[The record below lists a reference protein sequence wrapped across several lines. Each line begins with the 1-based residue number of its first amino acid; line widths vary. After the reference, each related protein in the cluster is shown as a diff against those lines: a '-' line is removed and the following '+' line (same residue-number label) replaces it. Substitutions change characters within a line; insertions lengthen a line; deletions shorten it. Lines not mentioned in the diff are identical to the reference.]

1 MAAVIAPTM
10 PKKPTA
16 KPKVKKPRTFATG
29 GGNATA
35 SGVNFQQSLGA
46 LFGLWMLTETQ
57 IDQRLQLGAAK
68 ITTIRMETEAPLDDG
83 LALTSEGGI
92 IAAQAKNKLSLSSNL
107 TSEFGKTVD
116 QIVRQ
121 WRLSREGRAT
131 TAGTAPSIP
140 PRTGW
145 W

>member
-46 LFGLWMLTETQ
+46 LFGLWML
-57 IDQRLQLGAAK
+57 
-68 ITTIRMETEAPLDDG
+68 
-83 LALTSEGGI
+83 
-92 IAAQAKNKLSLSSNL
+92 
-107 TSEFGKTVD
+107 
-116 QIVRQ
+116 
-121 WRLSREGRAT
+121 
-131 TAGTAPSIP
+131 GTAYLIVQDESARPDRLGKELQKRREFRDEP
-140 PRTGW
+140 FTP
-145 W
+145 